1 MEQPVSKSAFAAII
15 RRSPGRITQLISESK
30 LTPPAVTPDGK
41 INVGLA
47 LAQLK
52 NVLDLSQQL
61 GLVNQPPLLDDVD
74 DIQDAAAEL
83 ETPPAGVPKST
94 AIARYAESK
103 AAEKELDVEAKRRRM
118 AAESGRWVDKA
129 EADRQQARVMSAIFT
144 DAEAWVQTCGQ
155 DLADATGIDPR
166 IATLT
171 VRKSWHAFRARQAQK
186 LREQAAMLPELAPEA
201 DLPQAAE

>member
-61 GLVNQPPLLDDVD
+61 GLVNQPPLLDEGD
-74 DIQDAAAEL
+74 DIQDAAADL

-94 AIARYAESK
+94 AMQCISWLRVRWLRLGSAAPRSCPRGRPPRWRPARA
-103 AAEKELDVEAKRRRM
+103 
-118 AAESGRWVDKA
+118 GW
-129 EADRQQARVMSAIFT
+129 T
-144 DAEAWVQTCGQ
+144 TCC
-155 DLADATGIDPR
+155 
-166 IATLT
+166 
-171 VRKSWHAFRARQAQK
+171 
-186 LREQAAMLPELAPEA
+186 
-201 DLPQAAE
+201 